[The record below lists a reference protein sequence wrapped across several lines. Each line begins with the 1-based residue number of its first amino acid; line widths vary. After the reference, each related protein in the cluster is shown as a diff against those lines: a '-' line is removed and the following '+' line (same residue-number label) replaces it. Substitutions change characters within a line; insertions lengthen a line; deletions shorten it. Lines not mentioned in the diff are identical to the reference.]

1 VIDILHSIKQTF
13 QCLETVTYFGV
24 LFELRE
30 EFQTDCNHI
39 SFHLDVFY
47 EEQSVCQAKKTDRHQ
62 LKLKL
67 KKKWKNIS
75 NFIIFHKI
83 SFRQRHWSE
92 FLYRLI
98 IIVQIV
104 DKYFQGW
111 EKSFTLNDNYFLKRN
126 EGEGKMWNHGSPSKV
141 RSYNTLYWDFY
152 FFIIL
157 TEKFTLHWISTQQHC
172 EKVKCWIVCLFLIY
186 HSKPV
191 KIVNNVWKHHW

>member
-1 VIDILHSIKQTF
+1 MIDILHSIKQTF

-47 EEQSVCQAKKTDRHQ
+47 EEQSVCQVKKTDRHQ

-83 SFRQRHWSE
+83 SFRQRHEVS
-92 FLYRLI
+92 
-98 IIVQIV
+98 
-104 DKYFQGW
+104 
-111 EKSFTLNDNYFLKRN
+111 
-126 EGEGKMWNHGSPSKV
+126 
-141 RSYNTLYWDFY
+141 
-152 FFIIL
+152 FFID
-157 TEKFTLHWISTQQHC
+157 
-172 EKVKCWIVCLFLIY
+172 
-186 HSKPV
+186 
-191 KIVNNVWKHHW
+191 